1 MRSSGI
7 ITAWIEVLA
16 HSSRGSA
23 RAACKVARPTGR
35 PAPGDDMA
43 TAAGAQNFVDVV
55 LHGHVARDGGNI
67 ARHDVGSADVGERV
81 AHGYLHQAFLRR
93 AQEEPSL

>member
-1 MRSSGI
+1 
-7 ITAWIEVLA
+7 
-16 HSSRGSA
+16 
-23 RAACKVARPTGR
+23 
-35 PAPGDDMA
+35 MA

-67 ARHDVGSADVGERV
+67 ARHDVRSADVRERV

-93 AQEEPSL
+93 AQEEPSYESGPQAADPVSVQRLPHSEDDHQVGENLSGG

>member
-35 PAPGDDMA
+35 PAPV
-43 TAAGAQNFVDVV
+43 TIWQRRPVRKNFVDVV

-93 AQEEPSL
+93 AQEETIL